1 MVASRVELTMTEL
14 VCDAAAV
21 SLRERKKQATR
32 HAIHETALRL
42 VAERGPDR
50 VTVEE
55 ICGEVGV
62 SPRTFFNYYPTKIAA
77 AFDLA
82 ESEIG
87 PELQEWFATSNNN
100 LMSDVCELVAR
111 GVSVPTDYPR
121 VKELLGQRPEL
132 SLTFWQQMKLHKQ
145 PVIDVIEQRVGDR
158 ETATTAFALVM
169 VAITATMRHPGDTS
183 PEGIAARLKAEIRT
197 IATLIGTC
205 GA

>member
-1 MVASRVELTMTEL
+1 MNEMAGVS
-14 VCDAAAV
+14 AAV

-32 HAIHETALRL
+32 HAIHEIALRL
-42 VAERGPDR
+42 VGERGPDG

-55 ICGEVGV
+55 ICIEVGV

-87 PELQEWFATSNNN
+87 PELREWFATSQGD
-100 LMSDVCELVAR
+100 LMSDVCDLVAR

-121 VKELLGQRPEL
+121 VKELLGRRPAL

-169 VAITATMRHPGDTS
+169 VAITATMRHPGDTT

-197 IATLIGTC
+197 IAGIIGTC
-205 GA
+205 GT